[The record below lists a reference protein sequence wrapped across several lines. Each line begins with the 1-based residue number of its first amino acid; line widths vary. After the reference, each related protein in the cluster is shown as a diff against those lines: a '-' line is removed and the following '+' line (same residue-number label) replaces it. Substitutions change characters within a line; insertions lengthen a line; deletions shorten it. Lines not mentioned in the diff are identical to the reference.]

1 MQSYFRYFYRKRGHI
16 FIKLDSLRVRKM
28 PQQTLSRG
36 YHRNGK
42 SHCSSHRI
50 HKEVLD
56 KVTSFFTTR
65 FVIGIVID
73 IFLFVASIVVRRDIL
88 MLLSG
93 ILLVILIVT
102 SIPILR
108 ICSIQNDNHALL
120 DYEYRKRAKMNH

>member
-1 MQSYFRYFYRKRGHI
+1 MVFHAEGEEMQSYFRYFYRKRGHI

-28 PQQTLSRG
+28 PQQTL
-36 YHRNGK
+36 RNWMK
-42 SHCSSHRI
+42 YN
-50 HKEVLD
+50 KEVLD

-65 FVIGIVID
+65 FVIGAIAD
-73 IFLFVASIVVRRDIL
+73 IFLFIAAIVVRRDIL

-102 SIPILR
+102 SIPMLR

>member
-28 PQQTLSRG
+28 PQQTL
-36 YHRNGK
+36 RNWMK
-42 SHCSSHRI
+42 YN
-50 HKEVLD
+50 KEVLD

-65 FVIGIVID
+65 FVIGAIVD
-73 IFLFVASIVVRRDIL
+73 IFLFIAAIVVRRDIL

-120 DYEYRKRAKMNH
+120 DYEYKKRAKMNH